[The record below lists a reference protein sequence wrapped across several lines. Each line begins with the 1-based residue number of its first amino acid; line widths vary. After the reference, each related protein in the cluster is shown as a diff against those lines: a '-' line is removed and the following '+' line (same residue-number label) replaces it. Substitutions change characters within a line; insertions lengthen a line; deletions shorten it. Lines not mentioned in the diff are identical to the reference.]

1 MTRLSRGLLLV
12 VLLLPVFCKAEP
24 ANRVTILYDAFG
36 KSAAMTKAWGF
47 SAFVEFG
54 GKRILFDTGG
64 NADILEHN
72 VKALGVDLSNL
83 DFAVISHRHGDHIS
97 GLNYL
102 LRINPTIKIYTPAD
116 PWGPFGWGVPNSFYR
131 KDESLAADMRY
142 FDGDPPNMLL
152 ASTPW
157 PQANFVRVDS
167 TTEIAPGIFLLPT
180 ISQVPGT
187 LELREISMAIRG
199 PQGLIIVDG
208 CSHAGVEKILEAA
221 TKIDPLFRVLFGGL
235 HLVGASDPDIQKV
248 SAALHDQ
255 WKLDYIAIGHC
266 TGEPTFAALK
276 KTFLDHYLYAGV
288 GTVVNIP

>member
-1 MTRLSRGLLLV
+1 MTRLSRGLLVV
-12 VLLLPVFCKAEP
+12 VLLIPVFCKAEP

-47 SAFVEFG
+47 SALVEFG

-102 LRINPTIKIYTPAD
+102 LRINPTIKIYTPAE
-116 PWGPFGWGVPNSFYR
+116 PWGPFGWGVPNSFFR
-131 KDESLAADMRY
+131 KDESLAANMRY
-142 FDGDPPNMLL
+142 FDGDPPNMLS

-157 PQANFVRVDS
+157 PQANFIRVDS

-187 LELREISMAIRG
+187 LELREISMAIHG

-208 CSHAGVEKILEAA
+208 CSHAGVEKTLEAA
-221 TKIDPLFRVLFGGL
+221 TQIDPHLRVLFGGL
-235 HLVGASDPDIQKV
+235 HLVGASDPDIQK
-248 SAALHDQ
+248 
-255 WKLDYIAIGHC
+255 
-266 TGEPTFAALK
+266 
-276 KTFLDHYLYAGV
+276 GV
-288 GTVVNIP
+288 CGVA